1 MKNWEDLLRNR
12 LSSFQEK
19 GTPGQEEALWK
30 AVESQITV
38 PSAAGAAVGKSALL
52 WAGAA
57 TLVVG
62 IAVTA
67 LYSTSET
74 LVENEVTVTQSD
86 QSNSDVTVNTEE
98 PSAETTISAL
108 EPTADVPGEIRST
121 SSDPVATLETVASSP
136 EKNATVAPQAE
147 VPTVNRPSTSDP
159 SVASIAANRNAA
171 PSEDSRLPNASW
183 DSDNRTTS
191 RTPTSPEELAYS
203 QLESEKIAIALV
215 ENERPQLPAVLPLPS
230 RIASYALS
238 ESVMVWHDSTE
249 QITPAAPFAIRV
261 FGGPTA
267 SQFEFRGDAQAD
279 LNAYFHRNYGGGGGL
294 MLEFERWSQS
304 FAVGL
309 VWNEFINHLDYTEH
323 TETVVTTQGIQSIEI
338 NEITGDTVTVVF
350 GDVDGIS
357 EQTRSVIHH
366 NRYRAFAVPIEWQHH
381 RIVGR
386 WHMGVGLGTLLQF
399 RSDGHGK
406 TINPE
411 GLVVTYQDGDLT
423 TSRIQWMTTGRVFAG
438 YQFGPEWRVDL
449 SLGAGVQRF
458 NNGAN
463 ATSSDIP
470 SWEGRLVNGQL
481 QLGITR
487 FFTPNGQSRD

>member
-19 GTPGQEEALWK
+19 GTPGQEEALWN
-30 AVESQITV
+30 AIESQITG
-38 PSAAGAAVGKSALL
+38 PSAAPAVWKNPML
-52 WAGAA
+52 WVGAA

-62 IAVTA
+62 LAVTA
-67 LYSTSET
+67 LYSASET
-74 LVENEVTVTQSD
+74 LVESEATATQSA
-86 QSNSDVTVNTEE
+86 QSSSDVIVNVEE
-98 PSAETTISAL
+98 PSAEMTITEM
-108 EPTADVPGEIRST
+108 EPSADVPGEIRST

-147 VPTVNRPSTSDP
+147 VQTVNRPSTSDP

-191 RTPTSPEELAYS
+191 RTPTSPEKLAYS
-203 QLESEKIAIALV
+203 PLESEKIAIALV

-279 LNAYFHRNYGGGGGL
+279 LNAYFHRNYGVGGGL

-381 RIVGR
+381 RIAGR
-386 WHMGVGLGTLLQF
+386 WHMGVGLGALLQF

>member
-12 LSSFQEK
+12 LSSFQEQ
-19 GTPGQEEALWK
+19 GTPGQEEALWN
-30 AVESQITV
+30 AIESQITG
-38 PSAAGAAVGKSALL
+38 PSAAPAVWKSSML
-52 WAGAA
+52 WVGAA

-62 IAVTA
+62 LAVTA
-67 LYSTSET
+67 LYSTSEA
-74 LVENEVTVTQSD
+74 LVESEATATQSA
-86 QSNSDVTVNTEE
+86 QSSSDVTVNTEE
-98 PSAETTISAL
+98 PSAEMTITAL
-108 EPTADVPGEIRST
+108 EPSADVPGEIRST
-121 SSDPVATLETVASSP
+121 SSDPVATLETVASSS
-136 EKNATVAPQAE
+136 EKNAAVAPQAE
-147 VPTVNRPSTSDP
+147 VQTVNRPSTSDP

-191 RTPTSPEELAYS
+191 RTPTSPEKLAYS
-203 QLESEKIAIALV
+203 PLESEKIAIALV

-279 LNAYFHRNYGGGGGL
+279 LNAYFHRNYGVGGGL

-338 NEITGDTVTVVF
+338 NEITGDTVAVVL

-381 RIVGR
+381 RIAGR
-386 WHMGVGLGTLLQF
+386 WHMGVGLGALLQF
-399 RSDGHGK
+399 RSDSHGK
-406 TINPE
+406 MINPE

-458 NNGAN
+458 NNGTS

>member
-12 LSSFQEK
+12 LSSFQEQ
-19 GTPGQEEALWK
+19 GTPGQEEALWN
-30 AVESQITV
+30 AIESQITG
-38 PSAAGAAVGKSALL
+38 PSAAPAVWKSSML
-52 WAGAA
+52 WVGAA

-62 IAVTA
+62 LAVTA
-67 LYSTSET
+67 LYSTSEA
-74 LVENEVTVTQSD
+74 LVESEATATQSA
-86 QSNSDVTVNTEE
+86 QSSSDVIVNVEE
-98 PSAETTISAL
+98 PSAEMTITEM
-108 EPTADVPGEIRST
+108 EPSADVPGEIRST
-121 SSDPVATLETVASSP
+121 SSDPVATLETVASSS
-136 EKNATVAPQAE
+136 EKNAAVAPQAE
-147 VPTVNRPSTSDP
+147 VQTVNRPSTPDP

-191 RTPTSPEELAYS
+191 RTPTSPEKLAYS
-203 QLESEKIAIALV
+203 PLESEKIAIALV

-279 LNAYFHRNYGGGGGL
+279 LNAYFHRNYGVGGGL

-338 NEITGDTVTVVF
+338 NEITGDTVAVVL

-381 RIVGR
+381 RIAGR
-386 WHMGVGLGTLLQF
+386 WHMGVGLGALLQF
-399 RSDGHGK
+399 RSDSHGK
-406 TINPE
+406 MINPE

-458 NNGAN
+458 NNGTS

>member
-19 GTPGQEEALWK
+19 GTPGQEEALWN
-30 AVESQITV
+30 AIESQITG
-38 PSAAGAAVGKSALL
+38 PSAAPAVWKNPML
-52 WAGAA
+52 WVGAA

-62 IAVTA
+62 LAVTA
-67 LYSTSET
+67 LYSASET
-74 LVENEVTVTQSD
+74 LVESEATATQSA
-86 QSNSDVTVNTEE
+86 QSSSDVTVNTEE
-98 PSAETTISAL
+98 PSAEMTITAL
-108 EPTADVPGEIRST
+108 EPSADVPGEIRST
-121 SSDPVATLETVASSP
+121 SSDPVATLETVASSS
-136 EKNATVAPQAE
+136 EKNAAVAPQAE
-147 VPTVNRPSTSDP
+147 VQTVNRPSTSDP

-191 RTPTSPEELAYS
+191 RTPTSPEKLAYS
-203 QLESEKIAIALV
+203 PLESEKIAIALV

-279 LNAYFHRNYGGGGGL
+279 LNAYFHRNYGVGGGL

-338 NEITGDTVTVVF
+338 NEITGDTVAVVL

-381 RIVGR
+381 RIAGR
-386 WHMGVGLGTLLQF
+386 WHMGVGLGALLQF

-458 NNGAN
+458 NNGTS

>member
-12 LSSFQEK
+12 LSSFQER
-19 GTPGQEEALWK
+19 GTPGQEEALWN
-30 AVESQITV
+30 AIESQISV
-38 PSAAGAAVGKSALL
+38 PSAAGAAVKKSALL
-52 WAGAA
+52 WVGAA

-67 LYSTSET
+67 LYSTSEA
-74 LVENEVTVTQSD
+74 LVESEATATQSA
-86 QSNSDVTVNTEE
+86 QSSSDVTVNAEE
-98 PSAETTISAL
+98 PSAEMTITAL
-108 EPTADVPGEIRST
+108 EPSADVPGEIRST
-121 SSDPVATLETVASSP
+121 SSNPTWETVASSP

-147 VPTVNRPSTSDP
+147 VQTVNRPSTSDP
-159 SVASIAANRNAA
+159 SVASIADNRNAA

-215 ENERPQLPAVLPLPS
+215 ANERQQLPAVLPLPS
-230 RIASYALS
+230 RQAFLTHS
-238 ESVMVWHDSTE
+238 EPVLDWHDRTE

-261 FGGPTA
+261 FGGATA
-267 SQFEFRGDAQAD
+267 SQFEFRSDAQAD
-279 LNAYFHRNYGGGGGL
+279 LNAYFHRNYGAGGGL

-338 NEITGDTVTVVF
+338 NEVTGDTVAVVF

-386 WHMGVGLGTLLQF
+386 WHMGVGLGALLQF

-458 NNGAN
+458 NNGAS

>member
-74 LVENEVTVTQSD
+74 LVENEVTATQSD

-98 PSAETTISAL
+98 PSAEITISAL

-121 SSDPVATLETVASSP
+121 SSDPTWETVASSP
-136 EKNATVAPQAE
+136 EKNAPVVPQAE
-147 VPTVNRPSTSDP
+147 VQTVNRPSTSDP
-159 SVASIAANRNAA
+159 SAASIAANSNAA
-171 PSEDSRLPNASW
+171 PSEESRLPDVPL
-183 DSDNRTTS
+183 DSDNWTTS
-191 RTPTSPEELAYS
+191 KTPTSPQEFAYS
-203 QLESEKIAIALV
+203 RLESEKIAIPLV
-215 ENERPQLPAVLPLPS
+215 TKERRQLPAILPLPS
-230 RIASYALS
+230 RQVSYALS
-238 ESVMVWHDSTE
+238 KPVLDWHDSTE

-267 SQFEFRGDAQAD
+267 SQFEFRSEAQAD
-279 LNAYFHRNYGGGGGL
+279 LNAYFHRNYGAGGGL

-338 NEITGDTVTVVF
+338 NEITGDTVAVVF
-350 GDVDGIS
+350 GDVDGVS

-366 NRYRAFAVPIEWQHH
+366 NRYRAFAIPIEWQHH

-399 RSDGHGK
+399 RSDGRGK

-458 NNGAN
+458 NNGAS
-463 ATSSDIP
+463 ASSSDIP

-487 FFTPNGQSRD
+487 FFTPNGQYRD

>member
-12 LSSFQEK
+12 LSSFQEQ
-19 GTPGQEEALWK
+19 GTPGQEEALWN
-30 AVESQITV
+30 AIESQITG
-38 PSAAGAAVGKSALL
+38 PSAAPAVWKSSML
-52 WAGAA
+52 WVGAA

-62 IAVTA
+62 LAVTA
-67 LYSTSET
+67 LYSASEA
-74 LVENEVTVTQSD
+74 LVESEATATQSA
-86 QSNSDVTVNTEE
+86 QSSSDVTVNTEE
-98 PSAETTISAL
+98 PSAEMTITAL
-108 EPTADVPGEIRST
+108 EPSADVPGEIRST
-121 SSDPVATLETVASSP
+121 SSDPVATLETVASSS
-136 EKNATVAPQAE
+136 EKNAAVAPQAE
-147 VPTVNRPSTSDP
+147 VQTVNRPSTPDP
-159 SVASIAANRNAA
+159 SVASIAANRSAA

-191 RTPTSPEELAYS
+191 RTPTSPEKLAYS
-203 QLESEKIAIALV
+203 PLESEKIAIALV

-279 LNAYFHRNYGGGGGL
+279 LNAYFHRNYGVGGGL

-381 RIVGR
+381 RIAGR
-386 WHMGVGLGTLLQF
+386 WHMGVGLGALLQF

-458 NNGAN
+458 NNGTS

>member
-12 LSSFQEK
+12 LSSFQEQ
-19 GTPGQEEALWK
+19 GTPGQEEALWN
-30 AVESQITV
+30 AIESQITV
-38 PSAAGAAVGKSALL
+38 PSAAGAAVKKSALL
-52 WAGAA
+52 WVGAA

-62 IAVTA
+62 LAVTA
-67 LYSTSET
+67 LYSTSEA
-74 LVENEVTVTQSD
+74 LVESEATATQSA
-86 QSNSDVTVNTEE
+86 QSSSDVTVNAEE
-98 PSAETTISAL
+98 PSAEMTITAL
-108 EPTADVPGEIRST
+108 EPSADLPGEIRST
-121 SSDPVATLETVASSP
+121 SSDPSWETVASSP

-147 VPTVNRPSTSDP
+147 VQTVNRPSTSDP
-159 SVASIAANRNAA
+159 SVASIAANRNAV
-171 PSEDSRLPNASW
+171 PSEDSPLPNASW

-203 QLESEKIAIALV
+203 PLESEKIAIAWV
-215 ENERPQLPAVLPLPS
+215 KNERRQVPAILPLPS
-230 RIASYALS
+230 RQVSYALS
-238 ESVMVWHDSTE
+238 EPVLDWHDSTHK
-249 QITPAAPFAIRV
+249 ITPPAPFAIRV

-267 SQFEFRGDAQAD
+267 SQFEFRGGAQAD
-279 LNAYFHRNYGGGGGL
+279 LNAYFHRNYGAGGGL
-294 MLEFERWSQS
+294 MVEFERWSQS

-338 NEITGDTVTVVF
+338 NEITGDTVAVVL

-381 RIVGR
+381 RIAGR
-386 WHMGVGLGTLLQF
+386 WHMGVGLGALLQF

-458 NNGAN
+458 NNGTS

>member
-12 LSSFQEK
+12 LSSFQEQ
-19 GTPGQEEALWK
+19 GTPGQEEALWN
-30 AVESQITV
+30 AIESQITG
-38 PSAAGAAVGKSALL
+38 PSAAPAVWKSSML
-52 WAGAA
+52 WVGAA

-62 IAVTA
+62 LAVTA
-67 LYSTSET
+67 LYSTSEA
-74 LVENEVTVTQSD
+74 LVESEATATQSA
-86 QSNSDVTVNTEE
+86 QSSSDVIVNVEE
-98 PSAETTISAL
+98 PSAEMTITAL
-108 EPTADVPGEIRST
+108 EPSADVPGEIRST
-121 SSDPVATLETVASSP
+121 SSDPVATLETVASSS
-136 EKNATVAPQAE
+136 EKNAAVAPQAE
-147 VPTVNRPSTSDP
+147 VQTVNRPSTPDP
-159 SVASIAANRNAA
+159 SVASIAANRSAA

-191 RTPTSPEELAYS
+191 RTPTSPEKLAYS
-203 QLESEKIAIALV
+203 PLESEKIAIALV

-279 LNAYFHRNYGGGGGL
+279 LNAYFHRNYGVGGGL

-381 RIVGR
+381 RIAGR
-386 WHMGVGLGTLLQF
+386 WHMGVGLGALLQF

-458 NNGAN
+458 NNGTS

>member
-67 LYSTSET
+67 LYSTSEA
-74 LVENEVTVTQSD
+74 LVESEATATQSA
-86 QSNSDVTVNTEE
+86 QSSSDVTVNAEE
-98 PSAETTISAL
+98 PSAEMTITAL
-108 EPTADVPGEIRST
+108 EPSADLPGEIRST
-121 SSDPVATLETVASSP
+121 SSDPVATLETVASSS

-147 VPTVNRPSTSDP
+147 VQTVNRPSTSDP
-159 SVASIAANRNAA
+159 SVASIAANRSAA

-191 RTPTSPEELAYS
+191 RTPTSPDELAYS
-203 QLESEKIAIALV
+203 PLESEKIANAWV
-215 ENERPQLPAVLPLPS
+215 ANERRKLPAVLPLPS

-279 LNAYFHRNYGGGGGL
+279 LNAYFHRNYGVGGGL

-309 VWNEFINHLDYTEH
+309 VWNEFINHLDFTEH

-338 NEITGDTVTVVF
+338 NEITGDTVAVVF

-386 WHMGVGLGTLLQF
+386 WHMGVGLGALLQF

-458 NNGAN
+458 NNGAS
-463 ATSSDIP
+463 ASSSDIP